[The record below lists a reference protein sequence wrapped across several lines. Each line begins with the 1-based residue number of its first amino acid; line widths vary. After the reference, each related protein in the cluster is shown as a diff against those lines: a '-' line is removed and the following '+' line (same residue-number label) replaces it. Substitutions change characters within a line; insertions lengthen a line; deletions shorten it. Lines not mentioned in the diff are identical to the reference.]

1 MKLSKIIIIFFVFF
15 IKAYQSTLRYAL
27 PQSCR
32 FHPSCSDYSIQ
43 ALKKYGF
50 LKGGWLGVKRILRC
64 HPFNLGG
71 YDPVE

>member
-1 MKLSKIIIIFFVFF
+1 MRISNILTELFVLL
-15 IKAYQSTLRYAL
+15 IKADQGTLRYAL

-43 ALKKYGF
+43 ALKKHGF
-50 LKGGWLGVKRILRC
+50 LKGGWLGLRRIIRC
-64 HPFNLGG
+64 HPFNPGG